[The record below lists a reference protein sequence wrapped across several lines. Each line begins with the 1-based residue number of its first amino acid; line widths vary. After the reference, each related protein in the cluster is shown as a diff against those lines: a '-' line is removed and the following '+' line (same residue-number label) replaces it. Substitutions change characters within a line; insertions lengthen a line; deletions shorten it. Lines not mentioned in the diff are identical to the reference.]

1 MGYAPRPEA
10 HPSAARAT
18 NQQVAVAALAAGL
31 QLTADAFARRTPA
44 PSWRMAL

>member
-1 MGYAPRPEA
+1 MGYAPQPEA

-18 NQQVAVAALAAGL
+18 NRQVAAAALAVRL
-31 QLTADAFARRTPA
+31 QLTADAFAGRTPA